1 MTSENDQGQGNMKS
15 IVFITIASLFLSCT
29 HHKHKEQSN
38 GLKAELDSASLASR
52 EEVTKNLDKLVEAAK
67 IQGPSTVEFLASDF
81 YLKASSS
88 QSYGDY
94 QTASLLYGY
103 ILKLKPEENFVKN
116 KYAISLIRTG
126 DLESAQKILQELF
139 VSSSKKDERT
149 GLILAGVHTALSKS
163 AEARQVYN
171 EILKAHPTSQ
181 DACVFLSKS
190 FSLEKK
196 FKESLAVLDSCQTK
210 SKEKGVFSY
219 YKGKVYLDKGD
230 IDGAMKLFK
239 LAQKQEPDF
248 SQATLAVGLIQ
259 EEKGQV
265 AKAVES
271 YKKYLEDNADDKVIL
286 SRLVQVLFS
295 AEKFVD
301 VIPYAE
307 KLSEIESDNLNLKVK
322 LGILYTDAKNFVKAK
337 AVFKDVLSYS
347 PTSDRIL
354 YYLGALHQ
362 ETNEYNEA
370 ISYFNKVEK
379 ESALYQDST
388 VQVAHMMSVIAADS
402 KNNDSDKTKNFL
414 RFTRERMKEIPQA
427 KVDLSLIL
435 ANHFEAALNNK
446 EAINILEGVAE
457 EKDFGE
463 SHRYYLASLYEKE
476 KRYDDSTSMIQAI
489 LATKPDNA
497 QALNFMGYV
506 LLERGSK
513 PEEALVYIEK
523 ALKLNP
529 KDGYIR
535 DSLAWYY
542 YKIGKYEQ
550 ALKEIKEA
558 KKIVNDDPVII
569 KHLGMIYQ
577 ALNRLA
583 EAKESYIEALK
594 NCKYEHERKEI
605 YDNLNGM
612 DTNRFPANQ
621 TANQSP

>member
-1 MTSENDQGQGNMKS
+1 MKS
-15 IVFITIASLFLSCT
+15 ISLITIASLFLSCT
-29 HHKHKEQSN
+29 HHNRKDNVAEV
-38 GLKAELDSASLASR
+38 KAGLDSKQLASR
-52 EEVTKNLDKLVEAAK
+52 EEVTKNLDKLVESAK
-67 IQGPSTVEFLASDF
+67 TQGPGTIDFLASDF

-94 QTASLLYGY
+94 QTASLLYSY
-103 ILKLKPEENFVKN
+103 ILKLKPDEQFVKN

-126 DLESAQKILQELF
+126 ELESAQTILQELF
-139 VSSSKKDERT
+139 VSGQKKDERI
-149 GLILAGVHTALSKS
+149 GLILAGVNTALSKS
-163 AEARQVYN
+163 NEARQIYKDV
-171 EILKAHPTSQ
+171 LKEHPTSQ

-196 FKESLAVLDSCQTK
+196 FKESIAVLDNCQKK
-210 SKEKGVFSY
+210 SHDKGVFSY
-219 YKGKVYLDKGD
+219 YKGKVFLDKGD

-239 LAQKQEPDF
+239 LAQKQEPNF

-259 EEKGQV
+259 EEKGQTL
-265 AKAVES
+265 KAVES
-271 YKKYLEDNADDKVIL
+271 YKKYLEDNSDDKVIL

-307 KLSEIESDNLNLKVK
+307 KLSEIEPDNLNLKVK
-322 LGILYTDAKNFVKAK
+322 LGILYTDAKNFNKAK
-337 AVFKDVLSYS
+337 SVFKDVLSYS
-347 PTSDRIL
+347 PTSDRVL

-370 ISYFNKVEK
+370 IAYFNRVEK
-379 ESALYQDST
+379 DSALYQDSS
-388 VQVAHMMSVIAADS
+388 VQIAHMMSIVSTDKKDS
-402 KNNDSDKTKNFL
+402 AKEKDFL
-414 RFTRERMKEIPQA
+414 YFVKERIKEVPQA

-435 ANHFEAALNNK
+435 ANYFESVLNNR
-446 EAINILEGVAE
+446 EAIQALEVVTT
-457 EKDFGE
+457 EKDFSE

-476 KRYDDSTSMIQAI
+476 KRYDESTKMIQAI
-489 LATKPDNA
+489 LNEKPDNA

-506 LLERGSK
+506 LLERGNK
-513 PEEALVYIEK
+513 PAEALGYIEK

-542 YKIGKYEQ
+542 YKTGNYEQ

-577 ALNRLA
+577 ALNKLA

-605 YDNLNGM
+605 YDSLNGM
-612 DTNRFPANQ
+612 DSIRVP
-621 TANQSP
+621 ANQSP